1 MHKNEPIKSVD
12 DYREK
17 IKSLREERKELIARN
32 RELLKN
38 QSNERGLIHKGLK
51 SGDKTIPELAE
62 ETGLASHII
71 LYYLSA
77 MRKYGLVEEAEHA
90 GAYYKY
96 RLIRSIKKQGSSS
109 K

>member
-1 MHKNEPIKSVD
+1 MHKDKPVKASD

-17 IKSLREERKELIARN
+17 IKSLREERKDIIARN

-38 QSNERGLIHKGLK
+38 QSYERGLIHKGLK
-51 SGDKTIPELAE
+51 FADKTIPELAE
-62 ETGLASHII
+62 ETGLPGNII

-77 MRKYGLVEEAEHA
+77 MRKYGLVKEAAHT

-96 RLIRSIKKQGSSS
+96 RLIKTIKK
-109 K
+109 

>member
-1 MHKNEPIKSVD
+1 MHKNEPVKSVD

-17 IKSLREERKELIARN
+17 IKSLREERKELITRN

-38 QSNERGLIHKGLK
+38 QTYERGLIHKGLN
-51 SGDKTIPELAE
+51 SGEKTIPELAE
-62 ETGLASHII
+62 ETGLASDTV

-77 MRKYGLVEEAEHA
+77 MRKYGLVKEAGHA

-96 RLIRSIKKQGSSS
+96 KLIKTVKK
-109 K
+109 

>member
-12 DYREK
+12 DYREEL
-17 IKSLREERKELIARN
+17 KSLREERKELIARN

-38 QSNERGLIHKGLK
+38 QSYERGLIHKGLK
-51 SGDKTIPELAE
+51 SGEKTIPELAE
-62 ETGLASHII
+62 ETGLPGNII

-77 MRKYGLVEEAEHA
+77 MRKYGLVKEAAHA

-96 RLIRSIKKQGSSS
+96 RLIKTIKK
-109 K
+109 

>member
-1 MHKNEPIKSVD
+1 MHKNDPVKSVD

-17 IKSLREERKELIARN
+17 LKSLREDRKEIIARN
-32 RELLKN
+32 REFLKN

-62 ETGLASHII
+62 ETGLPGNTI

-77 MRKYGLVEEAEHA
+77 MRKYGLVAEASHA
-90 GAYYKY
+90 GPYYRY
-96 RLIRSIKKQGSSS
+96 TLVETIKK
-109 K
+109 